1 MHKFLRFSFTED
13 PVMKAITSEEFC
25 FDEYWKKNAEIP
37 FQKGPCPRGFG
48 ITVTIM
54 LLEKHN
60 PSFSFSVTINIK
72 TKHPS
77 TQLGCNRKLMVG

>member
-1 MHKFLRFSFTED
+1 
-13 PVMKAITSEEFC
+13 MKAITSEEFC
-25 FDEYWKKNAEIP
+25 FVECWKKNAEIP

-54 LLEKHN
+54 LWEKHS

-77 TQLGCNRKLMVG
+77 KPTGYNRKLMVGWFFF